1 MHDQDLR
8 FYLYHAS
15 DIIKRPIG
23 AYCAQLYREAIGDNE
38 YLIALKK
45 NYKALNNG
53 KLNSSTLDGMLE
65 EADTRAWFKLV
76 RQHLHGR
83 LMYFVPKRSRE
94 HAQQHIAILI
104 RVYNAAYHQQS
115 FDRASAQQ
123 ALQTT
128 LAFMRLINLEHAE
141 ESIKTQLQHACEAL
155 EVLVAELYTG
165 QQHQDGA
172 QPAAREPN
180 PLPPVTL
187 PPQALVP
194 PATAPPAT
202 LPLSRRLIVP
212 LPSSSSLPN
221 NSSIHGGSMMLPDN
235 PDDQHTAQVQPHS
248 LYTLQAVASDGRIAE
263 FALHQ
268 HEITIG
274 RGPQADFQIAD
285 PQISR
290 LHLRINLRGQLTLTD
305 LGSTSGT
312 KMEHEIL
319 PSHIPVPWQVGKPV
333 LIGNTRL
340 MLKWTL

>member
-1 MHDQDLR
+1 MQHQDLR
-8 FYLYHAS
+8 FYVYRAS

-45 NYKALNNG
+45 NYKVLNSG
-53 KLNSSTLDGMLE
+53 KLNSNTLDGMLE

-76 RQHLHGR
+76 RQHLHDR
-83 LMYFVPKRSRE
+83 LTYFVPKRSRDL
-94 HAQQHIAILI
+94 AKQHIAVLI
-104 RVYNAAYHQQS
+104 RAYNAAYHQQP
-115 FDRASAQQ
+115 FDRASAQE

-128 LAFMRLINLEHAE
+128 LAFMRLINHERAE
-141 ESIKTQLQHACEAL
+141 EPIKAQLQHACEAL
-155 EVLVAELYTG
+155 EALVAELYIG
-165 QQHQDGA
+165 QEHEGQGGQLTA
-172 QPAAREPN
+172 WSPANA
-180 PLPPVTL
+180 LPTTL
-187 PPQALVP
+187 PPAAIVP
-194 PATAPPAT
+194 PPTT
-202 LPLSRRLIVP
+202 LPSPRRSIMP
-212 LPSSSSLPN
+212 MPG
-221 NSSIHGGSMMLPDN
+221 NSMPGNSMMLPDN

-268 HEITIG
+268 NEITIG

-305 LGSTSGT
+305 LGSTGGT
-312 KMEHEIL
+312 KLENEEV
-319 PSHIPVPWQVGKPV
+319 PSHIPIPWQVGKPV

-340 MLKWTL
+340 MLKWTM